1 MLNSSDYP
9 ALTALAAV
17 LQSGS
22 FEGAAERLSVTPS
35 AISQRI
41 KAFEERL
48 GSVLVIRGT
57 PCTGTETGRRL
68 ARHMEEVGLL
78 ERQLSRDLG
87 QAESAAVSVPVSVPI
102 AVNADSLATWFC
114 SAMAPVSGMFFQLQ
128 IDDQDH
134 SADWL
139 KRGEVMAA
147 VSSRDT
153 PVSGCDLM
161 PLGALRYLPVA
172 TPEFVAQHFPEGLTT
187 EAFARAPSL
196 IYDEKD
202 RLQDTWVAHQAGR
215 RVPLPAHRIPSTHG
229 FVDAA
234 LAGLG
239 WGLNPLALLQ
249 PHLDS
254 GRLMALSPEPW
265 DIPLYWHISRLSAPK
280 LTDLTDAVKR
290 AAKTH
295 LMQRKTPA

>member
-41 KAFEERL
+41 KALEERL

-57 PCTGTETGRRL
+57 PCVGTETGRRL

-87 QAESAAVSVPVSVPI
+87 QRESAAVSVPI

-114 SAMAPVSGMFFQLQ
+114 TAMAPVSGMLFQLQ

-153 PVSGCDLM
+153 PVSGCDLL

-172 TPEFVAQHFPEGLTT
+172 TPDFVTRHFPEGLTT

-202 RLQDTWVAHQAGR
+202 RLQDTMGGASGRAAH
-215 RVPLPAHRIPSTHG
+215 PPARPSHP
-229 FVDAA
+229 VDARLCRCSA
-234 LAGLG
+234 CGG
-239 WGLNPLALLQ
+239 WVG
-249 PHLDS
+249 D
-254 GRLMALSPEPW
+254 
-265 DIPLYWHISRLSAPK
+265 
-280 LTDLTDAVKR
+280 
-290 AAKTH
+290 
-295 LMQRKTPA
+295 

>member
-9 ALTALAAV
+9 ALSALAAV

-22 FEGAAERLSVTPS
+22 FDGAAERLSVTPS

-41 KAFEERL
+41 KALEERL

-87 QAESAAVSVPVSVPI
+87 QKECTAVSVPI

-114 SAMAPVSGMFFQLQ
+114 AAMAPVSGMLFQLQ

-153 PVSGCDLM
+153 PVSGCDLI

-172 TPEFVAQHFPEGLTT
+172 TPEFVARHFPAGLTT
-187 EAFARAPSL
+187 EDFARAPSL

-202 RLQDTWVAHQAGR
+202 RLQDTWVTSQTGR
-215 RVPLPAHRIPSTHG
+215 RIPLPAHRIPSTHG

-254 GRLMALSPEPW
+254 DHLTALAPEPW
-265 DIPLYWHISRLSAPK
+265 DIPLYWHISRLSEPH
-280 LTDLTDAVKR
+280 LTDLTEAVKR

-295 LMQRKTPA
+295 LVQKKNPA